1 MDAVVRYVNLSFM
14 MIGVITYVVMAE
26 LYASVIGMIGGV
38 AANQPLLGVGFRLSD
53 LLGLVTAIALTI
65 VLKRN
70 ERVSTYALEVGNE
83 LSKVTWPTW
92 KETKM
97 ATFIVIIIT
106 IIISL
111 ILGVFDWV
119 WAALSSIVYDVK

>member
-14 MIGVITYVVMAE
+14 MIGVIAYVVMAE
-26 LYASVIGMIGGV
+26 FYASVIGMIGGV

-53 LLGLVTAIALTI
+53 LLGLVTAIALT
-65 VLKRN
+65 VALKRS

-97 ATFIVIIIT
+97 ATIVVIIIT